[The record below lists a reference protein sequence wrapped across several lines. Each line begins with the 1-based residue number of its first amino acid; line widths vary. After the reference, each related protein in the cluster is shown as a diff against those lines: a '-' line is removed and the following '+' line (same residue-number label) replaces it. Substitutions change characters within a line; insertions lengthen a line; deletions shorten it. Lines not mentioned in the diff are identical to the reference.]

1 MFKNT
6 KKKDLIIVAEAIGEV
21 VPEKTN
27 IVKLKQIIENSQ
39 AAKDD
44 LEFVKDIIIS
54 TVEEREKIEAEER
67 GKIEAERAREE
78 AERARE
84 EAEKA
89 REKERQFELEKLK
102 LTLAHEESMRNV
114 QATGISSPN
123 GPPQE
128 NHAESIEQIIKSIR
142 TLTMPIPT
150 KSENFNLFFNILER
164 AFETKQVKTE
174 YKAEVLLNL
183 LGEKCRHVLLYA
195 NESEIKDYDEIKRIV
210 LREFQPSAKECWDN
224 FQAAKRF
231 KGENHVQ
238 FVSRLKANLEYY
250 LELRKVKD
258 FATLCELIVTDK
270 LTSTLDKD
278 TSEHILIKQGSDWLK
293 PLMLA
298 KEIDIYFRARN
309 KSLFWEESRYTH
321 DYSSR
326 PRVNNSRQNNDHV
339 HGGNIDRKTCFKCNS
354 TSHLIKFCPQNVDA
368 RQHNNQGRSH
378 NSNPVNS
385 MLKSNEIPQELII
398 AELEYADIIVNDVPI
413 KALVD
418 SGSVLMIIN
427 PKYVKKLNYVGRSTK
442 IKLANSSIVSLPLVA
457 IDISHVNKKSVTK
470 RVLAAVDTNISF
482 ECILPSNSY
491 LDLKN
496 TFPNKNDNN
505 STSPINENKKDFDYE
520 IVHRS
525 GSQMRH
531 VDSLRDKPN
540 SHDCTL

>member
-67 GKIEAERAREE
+67 GKIEVKRAREE

-174 YKAEVLLNL
+174 YKAKRSFKNF
-183 LGEKCRHVLLYA
+183 LGEKSDIFCYTRTK
-195 NESEIKDYDEIKRIV
+195 SEIKG
-210 LREFQPSAKECWDN
+210 L
-224 FQAAKRF
+224 
-231 KGENHVQ
+231 
-238 FVSRLKANLEYY
+238 
-250 LELRKVKD
+250 
-258 FATLCELIVTDK
+258 
-270 LTSTLDKD
+270 
-278 TSEHILIKQGSDWLK
+278 
-293 PLMLA
+293 
-298 KEIDIYFRARN
+298 
-309 KSLFWEESRYTH
+309 
-321 DYSSR
+321 
-326 PRVNNSRQNNDHV
+326 
-339 HGGNIDRKTCFKCNS
+339 
-354 TSHLIKFCPQNVDA
+354 
-368 RQHNNQGRSH
+368 
-378 NSNPVNS
+378 
-385 MLKSNEIPQELII
+385 
-398 AELEYADIIVNDVPI
+398 
-413 KALVD
+413 
-418 SGSVLMIIN
+418 
-427 PKYVKKLNYVGRSTK
+427 
-442 IKLANSSIVSLPLVA
+442 
-457 IDISHVNKKSVTK
+457 
-470 RVLAAVDTNISF
+470 
-482 ECILPSNSY
+482 
-491 LDLKN
+491 
-496 TFPNKNDNN
+496 
-505 STSPINENKKDFDYE
+505 
-520 IVHRS
+520 
-525 GSQMRH
+525 
-531 VDSLRDKPN
+531 
-540 SHDCTL
+540 

>member
-1 MFKNT
+1 MRILVWPTMRNRRAPFRRMLHRGSPSTERRRTLESNKKNKGIFKMFKNT

-78 AERARE
+78 AE
-84 EAEKA
+84 KA

-102 LTLAHEESMRNV
+102 LTLAHEESMRNL

-210 LREFQPSAKECWDN
+210 LREFQPSAKECFTN
-224 FQAAKRF
+224 GMYSAESQHMF
-231 KGENHVQ
+231 VQ
-238 FVSRLKANLEYY
+238 SLLITDAVHFNVCRLIWKLVVTERVSSAMQLKE
-250 LELRKVKD
+250 V
-258 FATLCELIVTDK
+258 
-270 LTSTLDKD
+270 
-278 TSEHILIKQGSDWLK
+278 
-293 PLMLA
+293 
-298 KEIDIYFRARN
+298 
-309 KSLFWEESRYTH
+309 
-321 DYSSR
+321 
-326 PRVNNSRQNNDHV
+326 
-339 HGGNIDRKTCFKCNS
+339 
-354 TSHLIKFCPQNVDA
+354 
-368 RQHNNQGRSH
+368 
-378 NSNPVNS
+378 
-385 MLKSNEIPQELII
+385 
-398 AELEYADIIVNDVPI
+398 
-413 KALVD
+413 
-418 SGSVLMIIN
+418 
-427 PKYVKKLNYVGRSTK
+427 
-442 IKLANSSIVSLPLVA
+442 
-457 IDISHVNKKSVTK
+457 
-470 RVLAAVDTNISF
+470 
-482 ECILPSNSY
+482 
-491 LDLKN
+491 
-496 TFPNKNDNN
+496 
-505 STSPINENKKDFDYE
+505 
-520 IVHRS
+520 
-525 GSQMRH
+525 
-531 VDSLRDKPN
+531 
-540 SHDCTL
+540 